1 MKLTE
6 LKPRWV
12 IDAEGR
18 HGMGLSLLCPLC
30 QSERLVVWFKN
41 PLDGGP
47 PIQSKDY
54 LWDREG
60 ETFET
65 LSLKPSVD
73 ASTPGAIPC
82 TNKAYEPQFWE
93 SHWHGYVTNGECV

>member
-6 LKPRWV
+6 LNPRWV
-12 IDAEGR
+12 IAAEGR

-47 PIQSKDY
+47 PIQGKDY

-65 LSLKPSVD
+65 VLRNLPVLHSVRF
-73 ASTPGAIPC
+73 ALPPGW
-82 TNKAYEPQFWE
+82 FR
-93 SHWHGYVTNGECV
+93 G